1 MSNYGLALLAWPQT
15 RKNRQKRNLPNGVQ
29 QKSDEWRINVI

>member
-15 RKNRQKRNLPNGVQ
+15 RKNRQKRNLPNE